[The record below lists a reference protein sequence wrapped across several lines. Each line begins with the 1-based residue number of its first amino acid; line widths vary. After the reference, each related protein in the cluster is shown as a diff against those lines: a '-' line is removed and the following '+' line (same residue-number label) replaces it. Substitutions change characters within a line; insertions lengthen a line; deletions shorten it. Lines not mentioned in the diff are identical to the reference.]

1 MPACRST
8 KGDVSIAPNPL
19 VPMSRTRRTGV
30 TAPRVLG
37 FRASPVAAIVMT
49 TRAGHEKFAPR
60 PFMILRVTTMS
71 ASIAR
76 RCATACLLASC
87 AATAAHAQITQTEYA
102 ARRDSLA
109 ARLDS
114 GIVIAFGA
122 RTPVTDFG
130 PFYQLASFRYLT
142 GYQEPDAAFVMVI
155 RGGRQTT
162 TLFTTPVDPHL
173 AFYYG
178 FRPDSSAIA
187 RDNGLTARP
196 FTALATVMDSL
207 GASGLP
213 VYAIRDVADD
223 DFTTADSLTRG
234 QQFMKTFAAEHPSV
248 TITDAERIVDQLRA
262 RKSPAEIALLEK
274 AASISAAG
282 HRAIME
288 SPEPKHE
295 YEWQAVAEYTFKR
308 LGGDRPAYGSIVGA
322 GLNSTQ
328 LHYMQDTSAAQPGD
342 LVVIDAATQ
351 YKGYAAD
358 ITRTL
363 PVSGVFT
370 PAQRKI
376 YQLVRDAQAAAERA
390 STPGA
395 NAGVATDSAFAVR
408 ARGLAALGLI
418 DSVNA
423 QLDPPGRADCGK
435 NPRACSQATIWMIH
449 GISHGLGLAVHDP
462 VQFYYNGG
470 MYEPG
475 DAFTIEPGIYISTR
489 TLDAL
494 PDTPRNRAFIAR
506 VRPVVMRYQ
515 NVGVR
520 IEDDYV
526 MTAKGL
532 ERMSSDVPREISE
545 IEALMKRRPARVAM
559 QNP

>member
-1 MPACRST
+1 MR
-8 KGDVSIAPNPL
+8 
-19 VPMSRTRRTGV
+19 
-30 TAPRVLG
+30 
-37 FRASPVAAIVMT
+37 
-49 TRAGHEKFAPR
+49 
-60 PFMILRVTTMS
+60 S
-71 ASIAR
+71 ASIRLAR
-76 RCATACLLASC
+76 SC
-87 AATAAHAQITQTEYA
+87 ALALVLTASAVVQARAQITRTEYS

-122 RTPVTDFG
+122 RTPITDFG

-142 GYQEPDAAFVMVI
+142 GYQQPDAAFVMVI
-155 RGGRQTT
+155 RGGRHTT
-162 TLFTTPVDPHL
+162 TLFTTPVNPHL

-178 FRPDSSAIA
+178 FRPDSSQIA

-196 FTALATVMDSL
+196 FAALAPLMDSL
-207 GASGLP
+207 ASTHLP

-223 DFTTADSLTRG
+223 DFAAADSLTRG
-234 QQFMKTFAAEHPSV
+234 QQFMKTYSSAHSSV
-248 TITDAERIVDQLRA
+248 TITDGEPIVDQLRA
-262 RKSPAEIALLEK
+262 RKSPAEVALLRK
-274 AASISAAG
+274 AAAISAAG
-282 HRAIME
+282 HRAIMQ
-288 SPEPKHE
+288 SPEPHHE
-295 YEWQAVAEYTFKR
+295 YEWQAVAEYIFKK

-328 LHYMQDTSAAQPGD
+328 LHYMQDTAVARPGD

-351 YKGYAAD
+351 YQGYAAD

-363 PVSGVFT
+363 PVSGVYT
-370 PAQRKI
+370 PAQRAI

-395 NAGVATDSAFAVR
+395 SEAAAAESSYVVR
-408 ARGLAALGLI
+408 ARGLAKLGLI
-418 DSVNA
+418 DSVDG
-423 QLDPPGRADCGK
+423 QLDPPGQGDCARL
-435 NPRACSQATIWMIH
+435 PHACSQALIWMIH

-462 VQFYYNGG
+462 VQFYYGDHT
-470 MYEPG
+470 YKQG

-506 VRPVVMRYQ
+506 VRPVVERYQ
-515 NVGVR
+515 NIGVH

-526 MTAKGL
+526 ITANGL
-532 ERMSSDVPREISE
+532 ERISSGVPREMSE
-545 IEALMKRRPARVAM
+545 IEALMKRRPARVAA